1 MIFNVN
7 GQYIV
12 FSTYDKDCLL
22 LIFFCLSFD
31 SYCIDPKNMTTNLL
45 KHSVNQYLEEIP
57 QQVQTR
63 LYESPA
69 TCLAIYRLL
78 PQVAKFLVMSMVFND
93 ADVSLRDLD
102 RWIKS
107 NGKLEF
113 QEAIKS
119 LKSLHLIIPNKSVG
133 QLMIGLNPTFRN
145 SFRNALTGGEVSNSF
160 GVVVED
166 DEDTKQGI
174 IDMQLLDEYSANK
187 WETILHFMVGT
198 PMSEIPSNNVLNLL
212 KHSGLMEEVEETGE
226 FKITN
231 EGFQF
236 LLQEISSQIWT
247 LLLQYLKLSET
258 LQMDTVEVLNF
269 IFMLGALEVGKA
281 YSTESLTAT
290 QKIMLKDMRDYG
302 IVFQK
307 NSESN
312 VFYPTSL
319 AIMLTSDSR
328 NVIRTASGAMDS
340 VLRQNKDDINAK
352 KNDGISSI
360 STNGKDQE
368 QVGMDSQEIQD
379 GALIIETN
387 FKLYSYSNSPLQI
400 AILSLFVHLKTRFI
414 NMVTGQLTRESVRR
428 ALMNGITADQ
438 IIAYLETH
446 AHPQMRRLAEAKLLK
461 KKELDPNSKDTIQI
475 LPPTVVDQIKLW
487 QLELDRVITYEGS
500 LYSDF
505 ESSAEYNMLCRYAQ
519 DIGVLLWK
527 DDKKRKFFVSKE
539 GNSQVL
545 DYAKRKLKKKQ

>member
-1 MIFNVN
+1 MNASV
-7 GQYIV
+7 
-12 FSTYDKDCLL
+12 
-22 LIFFCLSFD
+22 
-31 SYCIDPKNMTTNLL
+31 L
-45 KHSVNQYLEEIP
+45 KHSVTQYLEEIP

-93 ADVSLRDLD
+93 TNVSLRDLD

-119 LKSLHLIIPNKSVG
+119 MKSLHLIIPNKSSG
-133 QLMIGLNPTFRN
+133 QLMIGLNPTFRT

-160 GVVVED
+160 GVVIEN
-166 DEDTKQGI
+166 DEDTRRGI
-174 IDMQLLDEYSANK
+174 IDMKLLDEYSANK

-212 KHSGLMEEVEETGE
+212 KHSRLMEEVDSTAE

-236 LLQEISSQIWT
+236 LLQELSAQIWT
-247 LLLQYLKLSET
+247 LLLQYLKMSET

-269 IFMLGALEVGKA
+269 IFMLGSLEVGKA
-281 YSTESLTAT
+281 YSTESLTPT

-307 NSESN
+307 SVTAN

-319 AIMLTSDSR
+319 SIMLTSDSK
-328 NVIRTASGAMDS
+328 NGIRTASGAMDS
-340 VLRQNKDDINAK
+340 VLRQNKEDPSAK
-352 KNDGISSI
+352 PEDGSTGTLDSSI
-360 STNGKDQE
+360 DQE
-368 QVGMDSQEIQD
+368 QVGTVSQEAQD
-379 GALIIETN
+379 GALIVETN
-387 FKLYSYSNSPLQI
+387 FKIYSYSNSPLQI
-400 AILSLFVHLKTRFI
+400 AILSLFVHLKSRFI
-414 NMVTGQLTRESVRR
+414 NMVTGQLTRESIRR
-428 ALMNGITADQ
+428 ALTNGITAEQ

-446 AHPQMRRLAEAKLLK
+446 AHPQMRRYAEQEISK
-461 KKELDPNSKDTIQI
+461 KRELDPNTKETLEI
-475 LPPTVVDQIKLW
+475 LPPTVVDQIRLW

-505 ESSAEYNMLCRYAQ
+505 ESSAEYTMLSRYSQ